1 MATYI
6 DALNGDHT
14 DGREQV
20 PQMDTDKRIDLEHL
34 IAQKLLEVVSQDDLE
49 NTYYDMQREWAET
62 LPDEELMQTARDL
75 GIDVTAADELTEIA
89 QKHNMGYP
97 GA

>member
-1 MATYI
+1 
-6 DALNGDHT
+6 
-14 DGREQV
+14 
-20 PQMDTDKRIDLEHL
+20 MDSEMRIDIEHM

-75 GIDVTAADELTEIA
+75 GIDVEAADELTEIA
-89 QKHNMGYP
+89 QKHNMGYT